1 MQKRKSL
8 LFFLITF
15 FLLFSV
21 PIFSNA
27 ATLEEKYNIKIIP
40 EEKVSDQDSDKIIF
54 YDEDG
59 KIKAGDFSDVFDY
72 LKSKY
77 GNQNNQYAGK
87 TWSKVDKSGDYYDAI
102 IFRQYI
108 QEKTGFTG
116 QMSTTKAKDIALIP
130 EDSSLN
136 IVFTLQDYLKPFAL
150 LLAATYSIK
159 SFGEACKNFKT
170 KKQLLVSSIWMFIPI
185 IIIANIQYLTK
196 TFVIISNNT
205 IKVVTDIIS
214 IFADGADGLNVIA
227 FEDIIDIAKRAD
239 HASFNDSFGAM
250 SSANFQT
257 QFGGGLSLAS
267 SAAFMVI
274 MYSGKLS
281 FMIYLTLFS
290 IAAANIPVGRLDSEG
305 FKFFLSTCAMAI
317 TPILNIILMT
327 IEIELRTSIGNSNQI
342 VGVFGTFIIPIV
354 TIIGMMQM
362 KTIAKSIV
370 KLAARKMRI

>member
-15 FLLFSV
+15 FLLFSI

-27 ATLEEKYNIKIIP
+27 ATPEEKYNIKTIP

-136 IVFTLQDYLKPFAL
+136 IVFTLQDK
-150 LLAATYSIK
+150 
-159 SFGEACKNFKT
+159 
-170 KKQLLVSSIWMFIPI
+170 
-185 IIIANIQYLTK
+185 
-196 TFVIISNNT
+196 
-205 IKVVTDIIS
+205 
-214 IFADGADGLNVIA
+214 
-227 FEDIIDIAKRAD
+227 
-239 HASFNDSFGAM
+239 
-250 SSANFQT
+250 
-257 QFGGGLSLAS
+257 
-267 SAAFMVI
+267 
-274 MYSGKLS
+274 
-281 FMIYLTLFS
+281 
-290 IAAANIPVGRLDSEG
+290 
-305 FKFFLSTCAMAI
+305 
-317 TPILNIILMT
+317 
-327 IEIELRTSIGNSNQI
+327 
-342 VGVFGTFIIPIV
+342 
-354 TIIGMMQM
+354 
-362 KTIAKSIV
+362 
-370 KLAARKMRI
+370 